1 MNPRQL
7 LPRLRHLAGE
17 NKLFTGALAA
27 GALLRLLAILGYPG
41 ALWFAGDSYVYLGAS
56 LRPQPNLSKATGYS
70 FFLRALLPFHSLTLV
85 ATVQHLMGLAV
96 AVLIYV
102 LLRRNGVS
110 KTWSAVAT
118 LPQLLDGYIIED
130 EHMIMAESLFTFM
143 LMIVTLLLLW
153 KPRPTWWTV
162 LVAGLLVGCAAL
174 VRTEGE
180 VMLAV
185 LPLFL
190 LLRGWSWR
198 TLRGWLMAIAFAV
211 VSLVPLAAYAGWFHD
226 YYAPPDNKYEITL
239 SQGFFLWGRVSSFA
253 NCAVIKPTGRQ
264 ALVCPTQPIA
274 DRTPPGNYI
283 WHAPYVHKHLNP
295 TGGPVTP
302 ANNSLLTSFA
312 IHAVEAQPV
321 DYAKTV
327 VKGIGL
333 SFGFP
338 RIAYPGAGTTY
349 FYSFHTRYVVASTA
363 TTRGYNELPP
373 NNKGHEWIPGGT
385 AYSDWLSYG
394 HQAPGRVIK
403 VFAVPILLYQR
414 VVFTYGPLLAVI
426 FLVGLGGVIAVTESA
441 RRRGQG
447 LRSAFSVQALRS
459 VRLHWAP
466 RGTSMLPWFT
476 AAALLVAPIAV
487 ADFDYRY
494 LIPVIPFA
502 CIAAGLA
509 FAPRR
514 AGTAATTA
522 QAPST
527 ATASPTGTQTVQSA
541 ESTVPDSVS

>member
-1 MNPRQL
+1 MGVNPRQL

-27 GALLRLLAILGYPG
+27 GALLRLIVMLGYPG
-41 ALWFAGDSYVYLGAS
+41 ALWFAGDSYVYVGAA

-70 FFLRALLPFHSLTLV
+70 FFLRALLPLHSFTLV
-85 ATVQHLMGLAV
+85 TGLQHLMGLLIAV
-96 AVLIYV
+96 MIYV
-102 LLRRNGVS
+102 LLRRNGVP
-110 KTWSAVAT
+110 KIWAAVAT

-130 EHMIMAESLFTFM
+130 EHLIMAETLFTFI
-143 LMIVTLLLLW
+143 LMITTLLLLW
-153 KPRPTWWTV
+153 RPRPAWWTAV
-162 LVAGLLVGCAAL
+162 VAGLLVGAAAV

-185 LPLFL
+185 IPLFL
-190 LLRGWSWR
+190 LLRGWSWK
-198 TLRGWLMAIAFAV
+198 TLRGWAMAIVFAV
-211 VSLVPLAAYAGWFHD
+211 ASVIPVAAYASWFHERNGHYD
-226 YYAPPDNKYEITL
+226 LTL
-239 SQGFFLWGRVSSFA
+239 STGYYTWGRVSSFA
-253 NCAVIKPTGRQ
+253 NCAIIKPTGQQ

-283 WHAPYVHKHLNP
+283 WHAPYTHKNINP
-295 TGGPVTP
+295 IGGPVSYKG
-302 ANNSLLTSFA
+302 NQLLTSFA
-312 IHAVEAQPV
+312 IHAVEAQPF
-321 DYAKTV
+321 DYVKTV
-327 VKGIGL
+327 VKGVGL

-349 FYSFHTRYVVASTA
+349 YYSFHLHFVGTDVGTGKPISL
-363 TTRGYNELPP
+363 LPP
-373 NNKGHEWIPGGT
+373 KNHEWIPGGS

-394 HQAPGRVIK
+394 RQAPGVVHKI
-403 VFAVPILLYQR
+403 FAAPIAVYQR

-426 FLVGLGGVIAVTESA
+426 FLVGLGGVIAVTQSA

-447 LRSAFSVQALRS
+447 WRSALSFQALRS
-459 VRLHWAP
+459 LRLHWAP

-476 AAALLVAPIAV
+476 AVALLVAPIAV

-502 CIAAGLA
+502 CMAAGLA

-514 AGTAATTA
+514 AGTAAATP

-527 ATASPTGTQTVQSA
+527 AAASSTGTETV
-541 ESTVPDSVS
+541 ESTIPDSVS